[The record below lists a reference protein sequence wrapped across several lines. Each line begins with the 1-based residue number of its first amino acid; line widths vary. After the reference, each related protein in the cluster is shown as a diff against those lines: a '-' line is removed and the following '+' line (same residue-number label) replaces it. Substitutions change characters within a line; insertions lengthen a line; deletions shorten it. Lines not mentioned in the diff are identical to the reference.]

1 METFCAVTGIDPASI
16 ANLFAV
22 FKMPPS
28 SVGTRPQFLAYTEN
42 EILRQLRDQY
52 SERGVS
58 TGRPRDIFRYSL
70 PEFAR
75 AMTLMIGD
83 VAFPRDRVVP
93 VFNRVDGIP
102 DFAQL
107 EPEGLTVT
115 TGWKFRQGVENILVG
130 NVTRDPITPESVLKN
145 YPDRETMGSESLFSA
160 DTRDLFL
167 QRVLGDLNSSQTP
180 ISVSFGV
187 QRLLG
192 MILASM
198 ADHDKIPEAI
208 LGFGP

>member
-1 METFCAVTGIDPASI
+1 
-16 ANLFAV
+16 
-22 FKMPPS
+22 MPPS
-28 SVGTRPQFLAYTEN
+28 SVGTRPQFLAYAEN
-42 EILRQLRDQY
+42 AILRKLRDQY
-52 SERGVS
+52 NERGVS

-75 AMTLMIGD
+75 AMALMIGD
-83 VAFPRDRVVP
+83 VAFPRDRVVT

-130 NVTRDPITPESVLKN
+130 NVTRDPITPESVLEN
-145 YPDRETMGSESLFSA
+145 YPDRETMGSEAVFGA
-160 DTRDLFL
+160 DCRDLFL
-167 QRVLGDLNSSQTP
+167 QRVLGEIHSSQTP
-180 ISVSFGV
+180 TSVSSGV
-187 QRLLG
+187 KRLLG

-198 ADHDKIPEAI
+198 SNRDKIPEVI